1 MTFDFASL
9 AQILQNLNN
18 ELPGLW
24 RFVTAATYLAGFWCA
39 FRAMYELKEY
49 GELRMMMS
57 VHTDMRKPLTELL
70 VAIVLLYWPSLLGA
84 MLKSTFG
91 SPNILAYPGPTNT
104 QYELMFKL
112 AGGIVQFIGFVAFIR
127 GWVLFTHIGS
137 HGGQP
142 GMFGKAVAHVF
153 AGLLAINIF
162 GTWQILE
169 TIFGV
174 SNGS

>member
-1 MTFDFASL
+1 MSFDFASL
-9 AQILQNLNN
+9 GTILQNIVN

-24 RFVTAATYLAGFWCA
+24 RFITAATYLAGFWCA

-57 VHTDMRKPLTELL
+57 VHTDMRKPLTELF
-70 VAIVLLYWPSLLGA
+70 VAIILLYWPSLLQV
-84 MLKSTFG
+84 MLQSTFG
-91 SPNILAYPGPTNT
+91 SPNILAYTAPSGS
-104 QYELMFKL
+104 QYKLMFEL
-112 AGGIVQFIGFVAFIR
+112 AGRIVQFIGFVSFIR

-142 GMFGKAVAHVF
+142 GMFGKATAHVF

-162 GTWQILE
+162 GTWQMLE
-169 TIFGV
+169 KIFGA
-174 SNGS
+174 STGS